1 MLKIKHVPFQLF
13 DVTVMPIMFTLL
25 FTYIFGGA
33 LAGSPREYIQYLLPG
48 ILVQTIVFIT
58 VYTGVGLNTDIQK
71 GLFDRFRSLPMWQPS
86 PILGALA
93 GDLFRY
99 SVAVG
104 ADPDHGPHPRLPAR
118 RAASLGVLL
127 ALALVLVFCF
137 ALSWLWIIVGMLVK
151 TPESVM
157 TTSFIFLMP
166 LTFASNIFVELETM
180 PGWLQAVVGRNPVTH
195 LANASRGLMHGQPVG
210 SGRGVG
216 AGRLRR
222 HRARR
227 RADRH
232 ADVPQGAVRDG
243 VAAVTNP
250 LDQVS
255 LRVQARATRHAPFLR
270 TRRSYAVVTSCPHG
284 PGTPLAD
291 ACPGG

>member
-1 MLKIKHVPFQLF
+1 MLATRPRPRPASALSAVATLAWRAMLKIKHVPFQLF

-71 GLFDRFRSLPMWQPS
+71 GLYDRFRSLPMWQPA

-99 SVAVG
+99 SVASALILDRG
-104 ADPDHGPHPRLPAR
+104 PDPRLPAR
-118 RAASLGVLL
+118 RAAWWACCWRWRWCWCSASRCRG
-127 ALALVLVFCF
+127 
-137 ALSWLWIIVGMLVK
+137 SGSSSGMLVR

-166 LTFASNIFVELETM
+166 LTFASNIFVELRDDAAA
-180 PGWLQAVVGRNPVTH
+180 G
-195 LANASRGLMHGQPVG
+195 SRR
-210 SGRGVG
+210 SS
-216 AGRLRR
+216 A
-222 HRARR
+222 
-227 RADRH
+227 
-232 ADVPQGAVRDG
+232 
-243 VAAVTNP
+243 
-250 LDQVS
+250 
-255 LRVQARATRHAPFLR
+255 ATR
-270 TRRSYAVVTSCPHG
+270 
-284 PGTPLAD
+284 
-291 ACPGG
+291 